1 MGITVA
7 ANSNPGNTVC
17 LVGKV
22 NKPVFTVECFGAVSI
37 LECFGAVCIVERVGA
52 VCMVECFGAVCMLG
66 RNCAV

>member
-22 NKPVFTVECFGAVSI
+22 NKPVSIVECFGSVFMV
-37 LECFGAVCIVERVGA
+37 ECFGAVCIVERVGA
-52 VCMVECFGAVCMLG
+52 VCIVECFGAVCMLG

>member
-22 NKPVFTVECFGAVSI
+22 NKPVFMVECFGAVSI
-37 LECFGAVCIVERVGA
+37 LECWCCVYRRTCWCC
-52 VCMVECFGAVCMLG
+52 VCMVERVGAVCMLG

>member
-22 NKPVFTVECFGAVSI
+22 NKPVSMVECFGAVSM
-37 LECFGAVCIVERVGA
+37 VERV
-52 VCMVECFGAVCMLG
+52 GAVCMLG
-66 RNCAV
+66 RNCAVLLVDMYCILCSANKLYE